1 MNRRPPSDQLLEF
14 LAPYDLRLGQL
25 ALALRDIVLNEAPEA
40 NETLFRGYAL
50 SFAYSFTNRW
60 SQGFCH
66 IVVYRNH
73 VNLGFNKG
81 AALDD
86 PKGLLEGSGKII
98 RHLRIVS
105 GDGLKQRHILRF
117 LRSAIRLSKAE
128 LEQRQ
133 ASKRGA

>member
-1 MNRRPPSDQLLEF
+1 MDLNRRPPSDQLLEF
-14 LAPYDLRLGQL
+14 LAPYDLKLGEL

-50 SFAYSFTNRW
+50 SLAYSFTNRW

-81 AALDD
+81 AVLAD

-98 RHLRIVS
+98 RHLRI
-105 GDGLKQRHILRF
+105 DDLKQPHILRF
-117 LRSAIRLSKAE
+117 LRSAIKLSKTE
-128 LEQRQ
+128 LKQRQ